1 MTTRS
6 QKIRNFAN
14 NYAAQAERKSVAVHK
29 RNEPAP
35 QGKNLTPVSNMPVTN
50 SMLSERQWIMDHGY

>member
-14 NYAAQAERKSVAVHK
+14 NYAAQAERKSVDVHK
-29 RNEPAP
+29 RNEPAAK
-35 QGKNLTPVSNMPVTN
+35 GKNSTPVSNMPVTN
-50 SMLSERQWIMDHGY
+50 NMLSERQWIMDHGY